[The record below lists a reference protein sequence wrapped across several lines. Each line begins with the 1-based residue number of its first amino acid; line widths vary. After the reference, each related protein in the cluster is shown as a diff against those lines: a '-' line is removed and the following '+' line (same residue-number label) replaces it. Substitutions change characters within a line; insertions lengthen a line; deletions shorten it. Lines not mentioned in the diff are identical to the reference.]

1 MGPVLGNLDPYL
13 GTRTRLCTQ
22 KLAQYRWDILYSNW
36 KYFSRSWEPNGSNG
50 RLTLTR
56 HFWPTYIS
64 NQTMAYFGP
73 LKCCSLRI
81 FVFCIGI
88 LFLLVQTAFLIL
100 TFILMR
106 DIENHVENFIDW
118 LSEWGV
124 FLPPPTLIDGSL
136 TEDGSSLRTHLIKVR
151 YELFHFWCNKL

>member
-1 MGPVLGNLDPYL
+1 
-13 GTRTRLCTQ
+13 
-22 KLAQYRWDILYSNW
+22 
-36 KYFSRSWEPNGSNG
+36 
-50 RLTLTR
+50 
-56 HFWPTYIS
+56 
-64 NQTMAYFGP
+64 MAYFGP

-151 YELFHFWCNKL
+151 YGPIHF